1 MTHAPVCK
9 LFDRISPQNTVSY
22 QVFCRFSGCH
32 LYSPPHRHALHN
44 MKVVGKARLYPQLT
58 EKNFKGGEKSQEDR
72 FIIPNLIYEFKL
84 FLEAAG

>member
-1 MTHAPVCK
+1 
-9 LFDRISPQNTVSY
+9 
-22 QVFCRFSGCH
+22 
-32 LYSPPHRHALHN
+32 